1 MRLLEREMPMDPE
14 VERELDAIDR
24 ALSGQRVDPDL
35 DDLAQL
41 ALELRAERPEPGA
54 EAEAKL
60 DQLAAAGFPPRASD
74 RLGRLRH
81 GASNAFPRGREQ
93 GAHRLL
99 PALGVACVFVAAI
112 GIGVSQSGVLRGGEN
127 TAETTATQAQPP
139 TALGA
144 PGGDPQTERNAPTVQ
159 NLNTDRFTQHLPG
172 ADKARATAG
181 ALSPLSQRKVAQSV
195 DLALSTSPKD
205 FRGAADGVLDV
216 VRAHRGFVVRSNGS
230 GGDPGVRGAK
240 RGRATFTL
248 RIPAGELSGA

>member
-41 ALELRAERPEPGA
+41 ALELRAERPEAGA

-74 RLGRLRH
+74 RFGQLRH
-81 GASNAFPRGREQ
+81 GASNAFLRARGQ
-93 GAHRLL
+93 GAPRLL
-99 PALGVACVFVAAI
+99 RTLAAACGLVGAI
-112 GIGVSQSGVLRGGEN
+112 GSGASQRGVLRGGEN

-144 PGGDPQTERNAPTVQ
+144 PGGGRETERNAPTAQ
-159 NLNTDRFTQHLPG
+159 NLKTDRFTQTLPG
-172 ADKARATAG
+172 ADKARAAVG
-181 ALSPLSQRKVAQSV
+181 ALSPLSQRK
-195 DLALSTSPKD
+195 
-205 FRGAADGVLDV
+205 
-216 VRAHRGFVVRSNGS
+216 
-230 GGDPGVRGAK
+230 
-240 RGRATFTL
+240 
-248 RIPAGELSGA
+248 